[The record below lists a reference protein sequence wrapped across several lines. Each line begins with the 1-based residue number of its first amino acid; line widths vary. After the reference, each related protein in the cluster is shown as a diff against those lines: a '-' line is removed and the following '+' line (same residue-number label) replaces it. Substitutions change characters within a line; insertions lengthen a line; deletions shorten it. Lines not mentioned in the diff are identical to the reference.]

1 MKYRL
6 TCLMI
11 ASLAFV
17 GLAQAPEPSWAGNF
31 RARMECR
38 AYRHQTRRQ
47 GGNPCQ
53 YLPSCQCL
61 PQCLPSSSSAPNDG
75 FVQLF
80 DGKSF
85 DGWKINEA
93 KDSWKIKDGAIVA
106 NGPRSHLFYVGD
118 DKPFVNFELKVDV
131 MTETEANGGIYFHTK
146 FQEEGWPKY
155 GFEAQVNNSPV
166 GKKDPKKTGSLYAVK
181 DVLEL
186 HVKDGEWYTETVIVK
201 GKNVTIKINDK
212 VVTDYTEPDDK
223 KAGEDFT
230 RKLEK
235 GTFALQ
241 AHDPGSTVHFKNIRV
256 KRLD

>member
-1 MKYRL
+1 MKKIAACL
-6 TCLMI
+6 TILFFAI
-11 ASLAFV
+11 AGTAHC
-17 GLAQAPEPSWAGNF
+17 AEPDK
-31 RARMECR
+31 
-38 AYRHQTRRQ
+38 
-47 GGNPCQ
+47 
-53 YLPSCQCL
+53 
-61 PQCLPSSSSAPNDG
+61 DG

-80 DGKSF
+80 DGKTF
-85 DGWKINEA
+85 TGWQINES

-146 FQEEGWPKY
+146 FQEQGWPKY

-166 GKKDPKKTGSLYAVK
+166 GKKDPRKTGSLYAVK
-181 DVLEL
+181 DVHDL

-201 GKNVTIKINDK
+201 GKNVKIMINDN

-223 KAGEDFT
+223 KAGDDFT
-230 RKLEK
+230 RKIDQ